1 MAASFAAMLNRKP
14 DLNTVTQTLDD
25 RDPADLRREIE
36 RLDRA
41 HLLQLWQLAEAAEPV
56 EFDHFVPPEAADR
69 PVVHAG
75 RNSIPI
81 FPAYRRFEK
90 HFARMSPDSPTLVG
104 FNEGAARSLIG
115 PGYFVFR
122 RSESDVERQ
131 RGAAYVDY
139 LSLPESTVPAGWPP
153 IVPNEK
159 GFQKFVY
166 SGTQD
171 FMRRVSSHVS
181 IGMPFKGQRQLP
193 FPFVLVR
200 QNSTSTAP

>member
-1 MAASFAAMLNRKP
+1 MAASFAALLDRKP
-14 DLNTVTQTLDD
+14 DLDTLAKTLDD
-25 RDPADLRREIE
+25 RSPADLRREIE

-41 HLLQLWQLAEAAEPV
+41 HLLQLWHLAQDADPI
-56 EFDHFVPPEAADR
+56 EFDHFVPPEAGDR
-69 PVVHAG
+69 PVIHAG

-90 HFARMSPDSPTLVG
+90 HFARMSADSPTLVG
-104 FNEGAARSLIG
+104 FNECAARPLIG

-122 RSESDVERQ
+122 RSDSDLQRE

-139 LSLPESTVPAGWPP
+139 LSLPDGPVPAGWPP
-153 IVPNEK
+153 VVPNEK

-200 QNSTSTAP
+200 QTNAT